1 MADLKLQGRTHL
13 KCVPSDS
20 INQPFPA
27 DIVASGTTTSAG
39 TSTGTNDVVD
49 SAASFEST
57 VNVGD
62 IVMNY
67 TDGSLHVVSAVV
79 DDNNLTLASG
89 SLGNAKAYRI
99 YSPNKINKDFVVY
112 VGVTGDVALVD
123 GNGNVEVYKDVP
135 TGMVLP
141 VMGGRVNSTSTTATN
156 LVAIW

>member
-13 KCVPSDS
+13 KVVPSDT
-20 INQPFPA
+20 INQPFPG
-27 DIVASGTTTSAG
+27 DQVTSGTTTGVG
-39 TSTGTNDVVD
+39 TTANDLVD

-57 VNVGD
+57 VKVGD

-99 YSPNKINKDFVVY
+99 YSPNKINRDCVVY

-123 GNGNVEVYKDVP
+123 GNGNVEIYTAVP
-135 TGMVLP
+135 AGMVIP
-141 VMGGRVNSTSTTATN
+141 VMGGRVNATSTTATN
-156 LVAIW
+156 MVAIW